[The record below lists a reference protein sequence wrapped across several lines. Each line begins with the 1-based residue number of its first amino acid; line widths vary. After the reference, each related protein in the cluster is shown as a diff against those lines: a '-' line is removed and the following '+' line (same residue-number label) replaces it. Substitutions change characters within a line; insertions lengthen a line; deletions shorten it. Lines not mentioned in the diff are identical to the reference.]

1 MDWRGARLMAKRAD
15 GEGTKIVKVSDRDL
29 S

>member
-1 MDWRGARLMAKRAD
+1 MDRRGARLMAKIAD

-29 S
+29 Y